1 MVNKDLTI
9 IYYTSNKEDPV
20 FEERI
25 RYTLLQTIEFLP
37 LISVSQKPIDFGKN
51 ICVGD
56 VGLSA
61 QNAWRQFQ
69 IGAMEA
75 KTKFVCSGED
85 DVLYA
90 PNFFH
95 FIPPRDDVWYIAH
108 PMYVLWT
115 QRGKKHA
122 FGLKQ
127 QGSES
132 AVMVGREYLIDK
144 IEKLLEGHGEGQWK
158 REPELHGSIP
168 LLFKDA
174 TLDHFTTSVP
184 SVTFKSDQDMH
195 RRTSYKRGS
204 ITNDIPYWG
213 NSIDLIKRYCS

>member
-1 MVNKDLTI
+1 MRDLTI
-9 IYYTSNKEDPV
+9 IYYTSNCEKPE

-25 RYTLLQTIEFLP
+25 RQTLLETIGDLP
-37 LISVSQKPIDFGKN
+37 LISVSQKPINFGKN

-90 PNFFH
+90 PDFFD
-95 FIPPRDDVWYIAH
+95 FIPPEENAWYIAH
-108 PMYVLWT
+108 PMYVLWNL
-115 QRGKKHA
+115 RGKKRA

-132 AVMVGREYLIDK
+132 AVIVGREYLIGM
-144 IEKLLEGHGEGQWK
+144 IEELLEGHGEGKWK
-158 REPELHGSIP
+158 KEPELHGSIP
-168 LLFKDA
+168 LLFKNA
-174 TLDHFTTSVP
+174 NLKHFTTSVP
-184 SVTFKSDQDMH
+184 SVTFKTEEDMH
-195 RRTSYKRGS
+195 RRTFFKRGS
-204 ITNDIPYWG
+204 ITREIPYWG
-213 NSIDLIKRYCS
+213 NSIDLINRYCQ

>member
-1 MVNKDLTI
+1 MRTDLTI
-9 IYYTSNKEDPV
+9 IYYTSNRENPS
-20 FEERI
+20 FEAKI
-25 RYTLLQTIEFLP
+25 QQTLLETIGDLP

-51 ICVGD
+51 IYVGD

-90 PNFFH
+90 PDFSD
-95 FIPPRDDVWYIAH
+95 FIPPTENAWYIAH
-108 PMYVLWT
+108 PMYVLWAL
-115 QRGKKHA
+115 RGKKRA

-132 AVMVGREYLIDK
+132 AVIVGREYLIRM
-144 IEKLLEGHGEGQWK
+144 IEEMLKGHGEGLWK
-158 REPELHGSIP
+158 REPELHGSLP

-174 TLDHFTTSVP
+174 VLGHFNTKVP
-184 SVTFKSDQDMH
+184 SVTFKSENDMH
-195 RRTSYKRGS
+195 RRTFFKRGS
-204 ITNDIPYWG
+204 ITRDIPYWG
-213 NSIDLIKRYCS
+213 NSWDLLRRYNP

>member
-1 MVNKDLTI
+1 MRDDLTV
-9 IYYTSNKEDPV
+9 IYYTSNREKPE

-25 RYTLLQTIEFLP
+25 RHTLLETIGDLP
-37 LISVSQKPIDFGKN
+37 LISVSQKPIEFGKN
-51 ICVGD
+51 ICVGE

-75 KTKFVCSGED
+75 NTKFVCSGED

-90 PNFFH
+90 PDFFD
-95 FIPPRDDVWYIAH
+95 FVPIREDAWYIAH
-108 PMYVLWT
+108 PMYVLWNL
-115 QRGKKHA
+115 RGKKRA

-132 AVMVGREYLIDK
+132 AVIVGREYLISM
-144 IEKLLEGHGEGQWK
+144 IEGLLEGHGEGRWK

-168 LLFKDA
+168 LLFKDVK
-174 TLDHFTTSVP
+174 LEHFTTSVP
-184 SVTFKSDQDMH
+184 SVTFKTDEDMH
-195 RRTSYKRGS
+195 RRTFYKRGS
-204 ITNDIPYWG
+204 ITREIPYWG
-213 NSIDLIKRYCS
+213 NSIDLIKRYCR